1 MEDKVLIVDDDPSI
15 QRLLKKV
22 MHSNHLAADVAAN
35 AEQALAFL
43 AADTYALILMDIT
56 MEGMDGFEAVEK
68 IRAAHNMTP
77 IIIVSGKNEDYDT
90 LYGLELGA
98 DDYVTKPFNPVILGA
113 KVKALIRRNE
123 HLRSAASN
131 LLTVGPFQF
140 NKSTLRLQKD
150 GQEIALS
157 SKETQLMAFFMEHPG
172 QVFSKR
178 QIYQAVWNDPVVDE
192 NTVTVHINH
201 LRAKIEKKPKS
212 PRYLMTVWGLGYKF
226 VADQEERL

>member
-22 MHSNHLAADVAAN
+22 MYSNRLAADVAAS
-35 AEQALAFL
+35 AEQALKL
-43 AADTYALILMDIT
+43 LTVNTYALILMDIT
-56 MEGMDGFEAVEK
+56 MDGMDGFEAVEK
-68 IRAAHNMTP
+68 IRAAHNITP

-113 KVKALIRRNE
+113 KVKALIRRSE
-123 HLRSAASN
+123 HLRTFSSN
-131 LLTVGPFQF
+131 LLAVGPFQF
-140 NKSTLRLQKD
+140 NKSTLRLKKED
-150 GQEIALS
+150 REILLS

-172 QVFSKR
+172 QVFSKG
-178 QIYQAVWNDPVVDE
+178 QIYQAVWNDTVVDE

-201 LRAKIEKKPKS
+201 LRSKIEDKPKS
-212 PRYLMTVWGLGYKF
+212 PCYLMTVWGLGYKF
-226 VADQEERL
+226 VVDPE